1 MKINWFTSLI
11 WIVISSALTSPSFGQ
26 KIEVQA
32 NLQAALLKKI
42 LAMNSKFDSE
52 RNAILV
58 FVDNQNKDD
67 GETIAKA
74 LEDVGLNVQINRSGT
89 FPESTSGVVGVLL
102 FSPSQSVLE
111 VCSANKILTFSGYRY
126 MVKDGHAS
134 LAIINEGG
142 KPKPII
148 NKPRIISEDKQP
160 LLAALSKVSII
171 VE

>member
-1 MKINWFTSLI
+1 MRKKSNLALFCF
-11 WIVISSALTSPSFGQ
+11 VIFCVLPQSILAQ
-26 KIEVQA
+26 RMEVQA
-32 NLQAALLKKI
+32 NLQAALFKKI
-42 LAMNSKFDSE
+42 LAMNTSASSE
-52 RNAILV
+52 KKEILI

-74 LEDVGLNVQINRSGT
+74 LEEVGLKVQISRSGT
-89 FPESTSGVVGVLL
+89 FPESSSAIAGVLL
-102 FSPSQSVLE
+102 FSPSKDILE
-111 VCSANKILTFSGYRY
+111 ACSTNKILTFSGYRY

-148 NKPRIISEDKQP
+148 NKPRIVSEDKQP
-160 LLAALSKVSII
+160 LLAALSKVSLI